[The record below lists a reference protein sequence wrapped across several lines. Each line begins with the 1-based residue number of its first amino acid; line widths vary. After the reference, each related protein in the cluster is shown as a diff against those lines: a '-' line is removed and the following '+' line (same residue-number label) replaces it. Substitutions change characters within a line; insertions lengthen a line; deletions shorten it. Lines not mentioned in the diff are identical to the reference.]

1 MTIQELFQ
9 LQKQNSVFTAVNEN
23 NTFLT
28 DEETKTILQHALRKK
43 IAMINSSNYLKVV
56 SIDPEYITPTFDQV
70 YETMIFELKNNYGW
84 VIDEYNEQAIKS
96 LCYYVSKDENF
107 ELIDEGYSHK
117 KGLILIGP
125 VGCGK
130 TTLLK
135 IIQKNSFN
143 PYRFVSCRKVAN
155 DYAEFGHSA
164 IGTYSSV
171 QEVTKHDWFGHTN
184 VGYCFDDLGTEG
196 EKKNFGNQL
205 NVMAEI
211 ILNRYDNIPEKFKT
225 HFTTN
230 LTADEMLKI
239 YGERAFS
246 RMREML
252 NIIEIP
258 FDAPDRRK

>member
-1 MTIQELFQ
+1 MTVQELF
-9 LQKQNSVFTAVNEN
+9 LIQKQNSVFIPVNET
-23 NTFLT
+23 NTSLT
-28 DEETKTILQHALRKK
+28 FDEINALVEAALRKK
-43 IAMINSSNYLKVV
+43 IASINSANYLKVV
-56 SIDPEYITPTFDQV
+56 STDPEYITPTFEQL
-70 YETMIFELKNNYGW
+70 YETMVYDLKNNYGW
-84 VIDEYNEQAIKS
+84 IIDEFNDPAIKS
-96 LCYYVSKDENF
+96 LCYYASQDESF
-107 ELIDEGYSHK
+107 ELIEEGYSHK

-135 IIQKNSFN
+135 LLQKNSFN
-143 PYRFVSCRKVAN
+143 PYRFISCRKVAN

-164 IGTYSSV
+164 IGTYSAV
-171 QEVTKHDWFGHTN
+171 QEVTKHEWFGHSN

-211 ILNRYDNIPEKFKT
+211 ILNRYDNIPEKRKT

-230 LTADEMLKI
+230 LSADEMLKI

-252 NIIEIP
+252 NIIEMP
-258 FDAPDRRK
+258 FNAPDRRK